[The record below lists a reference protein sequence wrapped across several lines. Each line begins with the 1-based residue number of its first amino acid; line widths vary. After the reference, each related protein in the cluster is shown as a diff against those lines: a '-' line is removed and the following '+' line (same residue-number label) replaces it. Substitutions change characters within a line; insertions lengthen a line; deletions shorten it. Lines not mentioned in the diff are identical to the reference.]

1 MAGVLEFQ
9 EDVASHMRNP
19 QTEVSQGKGAIAQNL
34 DPLLILKGQTGG
46 LMLEGLTGG
55 GLMLKDQSRGG
66 LMLKGST
73 LKAKAWLMHM
83 DKCLPRSLPKP
94 QALV

>member
-9 EDVASHMRNP
+9 EDVAPHMRRP
-19 QTEVSQGKGAIAQNL
+19 QTEGSQGKVISV
-34 DPLLILKGQTGG
+34 LILKGQTGG
-46 LMLEGLTGG
+46 LMLEGQTG
-55 GLMLKDQSRGG
+55 GG

-83 DKCLPRSLPKP
+83 DKCLQRSLPKP
-94 QALV
+94 QAPV